1 MFGATTLSGSVV
13 CGSQLSACS
22 FHHWFG
28 NFGGTGFPV
37 LLALKNTQSRRCTG
51 GTRLKPESHPQQATC
66 LYNDFLPLRNLHGS
80 DETPK

>member
-1 MFGATTLSGSVV
+1 VRMLANAAVVGSMFGATTLSGSVV

-37 LLALKNTQSRRCTG
+37 LLALKNTHLG
-51 GTRLKPESHPQQATC
+51 DALVAPG
-66 LYNDFLPLRNLHGS
+66 
-80 DETPK
+80 